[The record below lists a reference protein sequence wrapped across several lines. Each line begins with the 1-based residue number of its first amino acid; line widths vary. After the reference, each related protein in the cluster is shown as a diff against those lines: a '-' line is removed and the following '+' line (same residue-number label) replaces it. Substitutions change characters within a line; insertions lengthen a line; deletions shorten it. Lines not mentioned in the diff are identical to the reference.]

1 MVAER
6 VLFDVAVSLE
16 VCLMK
21 EPETLAQRI
30 LHLEQQLE
38 SYARL
43 HAEELAEMRKVLQGL
58 KDELLSLYQR
68 HRSAAVVALDDETVG
83 NGQTPS

>member
-1 MVAER
+1 
-6 VLFDVAVSLE
+6 
-16 VCLMK
+16 MK

-43 HAEELAEMRKVLQGL
+43 HAEELAEMRKTLQGL
-58 KDELLSLYQR
+58 KDALLSHYQQQ
-68 HRSAAVVALDDETVG
+68 RSAGGVALDDEAVG
-83 NGQTPS
+83 NGQRPP

>member
-1 MVAER
+1 
-6 VLFDVAVSLE
+6 
-16 VCLMK
+16 MK

-68 HRSAAVVALDDETVG
+68 HRSAATVTLDDGTPG
-83 NGQTPS
+83 NGQPPS

>member
-1 MVAER
+1 
-6 VLFDVAVSLE
+6 
-16 VCLMK
+16 MK

-43 HAEELAEMRKVLQGL
+43 HAEELAEMRKTLQGL
-58 KDELLSLYQR
+58 KDELLAYYQQQR
-68 HRSAAVVALDDETVG
+68 ATAGVALDNEAIG
-83 NGQTPS
+83 NGQRSP

>member
-1 MVAER
+1 
-6 VLFDVAVSLE
+6 
-16 VCLMK
+16 MK

-58 KDELLSLYQR
+58 KDELLLLYQR
-68 HRSAAVVALDDETVG
+68 HRSAAAMTLDDGTAD
-83 NGQTPS
+83 NGQSPS

>member
-1 MVAER
+1 
-6 VLFDVAVSLE
+6 
-16 VCLMK
+16 MK

-68 HRSAAVVALDDETVG
+68 HRSAAVGLDDEAVG
-83 NGQTPS
+83 NGQTLS

>member
-1 MVAER
+1 
-6 VLFDVAVSLE
+6 
-16 VCLMK
+16 MK
-21 EPETLAQRI
+21 EAETLAQRI

-58 KDELLSLYQR
+58 KDELLLLYQR
-68 HRSAAVVALDDETVG
+68 HRSAAVMTLDDGTAG
-83 NGQTPS
+83 NG

>member
-1 MVAER
+1 
-6 VLFDVAVSLE
+6 
-16 VCLMK
+16 MK

-58 KDELLSLYQR
+58 KDELLAAYQR
-68 HRSAAVVALDDETVG
+68 ERSAAVAALADETTG
-83 NGQTPS
+83 NGLRPL

>member
-1 MVAER
+1 
-6 VLFDVAVSLE
+6 
-16 VCLMK
+16 MK

-68 HRSAAVVALDDETVG
+68 HRSTAGVALDDETVG